1 MRTRKTKTVTDQDER
16 LPAEMARRN
25 WIILGILLL
34 VSLCWR
40 SRPVTMGVFGGGMIA
55 IVGFHWMHRSLREA
69 LSGSEPGAARR
80 FQMTYFIRLGAL
92 AAAIAVLI
100 VPAKVHPAALA
111 AGLSVVVLN
120 ILWTTFK
127 RSI

>member
-1 MRTRKTKTVTDQDER
+1 MTDRDEQ

-25 WIILGILLL
+25 WVILGILVLL
-34 VSLCWR
+34 SLLWRSLPVSL
-40 SRPVTMGVFGGGMIA
+40 GVLGGGLISIA
-55 IVGFHWMHRSLREA
+55 GFHWMHRSLRQA
-69 LSGSEPGAARR
+69 LSGAEPGAARR

-120 ILWTTFK
+120 ILWTTLK
-127 RSI
+127 RLI

>member
-1 MRTRKTKTVTDQDER
+1 MTDRDEQ

-25 WIILGILLL
+25 WVILGIL
-34 VSLCWR
+34 VSLSLLWR
-40 SRPVTMGVFGGGMIA
+40 STAVSGGVLGGGLIA
-55 IVGFHWMHRSLREA
+55 IAGFHWMQRSLRQA
-69 LSGSEPGAARR
+69 LSGEPGGARR

-100 VPAKVHPAALA
+100 VPVGAHPAALA
-111 AGLSVVVLN
+111 AGLSVVVVN
-120 ILWTTFK
+120 VLWTTIK